1 MLQWGDVNRV
11 HSLYA
16 SFNQKPENNNRAS
29 FSHGEKLSNKDNKKE
44 KWLLMAVAIPGSFL
58 HNIDLS

>member
-1 MLQWGDVNRV
+1 MWMLQWGDVNSV

-16 SFNQKPENNNRAS
+16 SFSQKPENNNSR
-29 FSHGEKLSNKDNKKE
+29 GQKLSNKDNKKE

-58 HNIDLS
+58 HNIDL